1 MDIIQALAEE
11 FKLKREQVEKTVAL
25 IDEGNTIPFIARYRK
40 EETGSLDD
48 TVLRDLDDRLTYLR
62 NIEKRKE
69 EVRSLITEMGKM
81 TDEIAQALEKAT
93 TLAELEDIYRPYK
106 PKRRT
111 RASIAKEKGL
121 DVNVQTVTLK
131 YSGRYIAENE
141 HGYGILKVITDKKHK
156 NIVGLHM
163 IGSYA
168 SEIIYGAAMMVETEM
183 RVEDIQKIVF
193 PHPTVCEVIRES
205 MFM

>member
-1 MDIIQALAEE
+1 MVFE
-11 FKLKREQVEKTVAL
+11 FR
-25 IDEGNTIPFIARYRK
+25 
-40 EETGSLDD
+40 
-48 TVLRDLDDRLTYLR
+48 
-62 NIEKRKE
+62 
-69 EVRSLITEMGKM
+69 
-81 TDEIAQALEKAT
+81 
-93 TLAELEDIYRPYK
+93 
-106 PKRRT
+106 
-111 RASIAKEKGL
+111 
-121 DVNVQTVTLK
+121 
-131 YSGRYIAENE
+131 IAENE

-163 IGSYA
+163 IGTYA